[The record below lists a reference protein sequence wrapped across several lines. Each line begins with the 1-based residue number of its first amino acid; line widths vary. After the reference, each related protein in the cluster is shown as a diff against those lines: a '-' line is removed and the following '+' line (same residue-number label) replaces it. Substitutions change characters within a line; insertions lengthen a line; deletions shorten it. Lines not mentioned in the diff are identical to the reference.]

1 MSASNT
7 VKSARKSLSWLL
19 AIIVGLTGLIA
30 VGSLSDENASFT
42 PKLALDLQGGTQV
55 ILSPL
60 LLDGQAVTPEQL
72 DQAVSIIRQRVDAS
86 GVSESQVITQGD
98 RNIIV
103 SIPGVPDENTLALIK
118 ASAKLEFRAVLV
130 TSVGAPS
137 SSVDGGDQAVEG
149 ESTEGDATA
158 EEPAP
163 EESAPAEQ
171 APNVP
176 NAAPTDPSDLNWVT
190 PELQSEFDALDCA
203 SSFRQPGQ
211 VDDPTVPLIT
221 CDVTGTQ
228 KYILGPVEVEGAN
241 ISDASNG
248 TVQSQTGASTNTWA
262 VNLDF
267 DGIGTQAFAD
277 VTQRLFPLAAPRN
290 QFAITLDGFVIT
302 APATQAVITGG
313 SAQITGNFD
322 RDSSKVLADQLKYGS
337 LPIGFEVES
346 QENISASLGSEQLTN
361 GLIAGLIGL
370 ILVVIYSAFQ
380 YRGLAIVTVGSL
392 LVAAILVYL
401 FIAVLSW
408 RQGYRL
414 SLAGVAGLIV
424 AIGITVDSFIVY
436 FERVRDEIRE
446 GRSLEVAVENA
457 WKRALRTILASDA
470 VSFTAAATLFLLTV
484 GNVRGFAFTLG
495 LTTIVD
501 LIVVLLFT
509 HPLLQLLARTKFF
522 SSGHPWSGFDSKALE
537 ASGYV
542 GRGKFRVAD
551 SLASGKAEKASK
563 EATKRQTIAE
573 RKAEAAIAAAKKS
586 GDK

>member
-1 MSASNT
+1 

-19 AIIVGLTGLIA
+19 AIIIGLTALIA

-60 LLDGQAVTPEQL
+60 LLDGQAVTAEQL

-86 GVSESQVITQGD
+86 GVSEAQVITQGD

-118 ASAKLEFRAVLV
+118 ASAKLEFRAVLL
-130 TSVGAPS
+130 TSVGAPTS
-137 SSVDGGDQAVEG
+137 SIDGGDLSPDGADPAEDNAIDEEAVED
-149 ESTEGDATA
+149 ES
-158 EEPAP
+158 P
-163 EESAPAEQ
+163 S
-171 APNVP
+171 VP
-176 NAAPTDPSDLNWVT
+176 NAAPTDASDLNWIT
-190 PELQSEFDALDCA
+190 PELRAAFDALDC
-203 SSFRQPGQ
+203 SSPFRQPGQ
-211 VDDPTVPLIT
+211 VDDPLLPLIT
-221 CDVTGTQ
+221 CDVTGTE
-228 KYILGPVEVEGAN
+228 KFILGPVEVEGAN

-248 TVQSQTGASTNTWA
+248 TVQTSTGASTNTWA
-262 VNLDF
+262 VNLEF
-267 DGIGTQAFAD
+267 DGVGTQAFSN
-277 VTQRLFPLAAPRN
+277 VTQRLFPLTAPRN

-302 APATQAVITGG
+302 APTTQAVITNG
-313 SAQITGNFD
+313 SAQITGMFD
-322 RDSSKVLADQLKYGS
+322 RDSSKVLSDQLKYGS

-370 ILVVIYSAFQ
+370 VLVIIYSAFQ
-380 YRGLAIVTVGSL
+380 YRGLAIVTIGSL
-392 LVAAILVYL
+392 LIAAVLVYL

-522 SSGHPWSGFDSKALE
+522 SSGHPWSGFDSKALK
-537 ASGYV
+537 ASGYA
-542 GRGKFRVAD
+542 GRGKFRLSD
-551 SLASGKAEKASK
+551 TLASGKAEKASK
-563 EATKRQTIAE
+563 EAMKRQTIAE
-573 RKAEAAIAAAKKS
+573 RKAQAALAEAKKA
-586 GDK
+586 GDN

>member
-1 MSASNT
+1 MSVSNT

-19 AIIVGLTGLIA
+19 AIIIGLTALIA

-60 LLDGQAVTPEQL
+60 LLDGAAVTTEQL

-86 GVSESQVITQGD
+86 GVSEAQVVTQGD

-118 ASAKLEFRAVLV
+118 ASAKLEFRAVLLA
-130 TSVGAPS
+130 SVGIPT
-137 SSVDGGDQAVEG
+137 SSVDGGEFSLDG
-149 ESTEGDATA
+149 EADLDESLGGELDEDVPA
-158 EEPAP
+158 EAE
-163 EESAPAEQ
+163 APAQ
-171 APNVP
+171 P
-176 NAAPTDPSDLNWVT
+176 NAAPTDPSDLNWIT
-190 PELQSEFDALDCA
+190 PELREAFDALDCA
-203 SSFRQPGQ
+203 TAFRTPGQ
-211 VDDPTVPLIT
+211 VDDPTIPLIT
-221 CDVTGTQ
+221 CDVTGTE

-248 TVQSQTGASTNTWA
+248 TVQTQTGASTNTWA

-267 DGIGTQAFAD
+267 DGLGTQAFAT
-277 VTQRLFPLAAPRN
+277 VTQRLFPLATPRN

-302 APATQAVITGG
+302 APATQAVITNG

-370 ILVVIYSAFQ
+370 LLVIIYSAFQ
-380 YRGLAIVTVGSL
+380 YRGLAVVTIGSL
-392 LVAAILVYL
+392 LIAAVVVYL

-414 SLAGVAGLIV
+414 SLAGVTGLIV

-509 HPLLQLLARTKFF
+509 HPMLQLLARTKFF
-522 SSGHPWSGFDSKALE
+522 SSGHPWSGFDSKALK
-537 ASGYV
+537 ASGYA
-542 GRGKFRVAD
+542 GRGKFRVAE

-573 RKAEAAIAAAKKS
+573 RKAEMALAEAKKT
-586 GDK
+586 GEK

>member
-1 MSASNT
+1 LSASNT

-267 DGIGTQAFAD
+267 DGLGTQAFAD

-573 RKAEAAIAAAKKS
+573 RKAEAAIAAAKKT

>member
-1 MSASNT
+1 

-19 AIIVGLTGLIA
+19 AIIIGLTALIA

-60 LLDGQAVTPEQL
+60 LLDGQAVTAEQL

-86 GVSESQVITQGD
+86 GVSEAQVITQGD

-118 ASAKLEFRAVLV
+118 ASAKLEFRAVLL
-130 TSVGAPS
+130 TSVGAPTS
-137 SSVDGGDQAVEG
+137 SIDGGDLSPDGADPAEDNAIDEEAVED
-149 ESTEGDATA
+149 ES
-158 EEPAP
+158 P
-163 EESAPAEQ
+163 SL
-171 APNVP
+171 P
-176 NAAPTDPSDLNWVT
+176 NAAPTDASDLNWIT
-190 PELQSEFDALDCA
+190 PELRAAFDALDC
-203 SSFRQPGQ
+203 SSPFRQPGQ
-211 VDDPTVPLIT
+211 VDDPLLPLIT
-221 CDVTGTQ
+221 CDVSGTE
-228 KYILGPVEVEGAN
+228 KFILGPVEVEGAN

-248 TVQSQTGASTNTWA
+248 TVQTSTGASTNTWA
-262 VNLDF
+262 VNLEF
-267 DGIGTQAFAD
+267 DGVGTQAFSN
-277 VTQRLFPLAAPRN
+277 VTQRLFPLTAPRN

-302 APATQAVITGG
+302 APTTQAVITNG
-313 SAQITGNFD
+313 SAQITGMFD
-322 RDSSKVLADQLKYGS
+322 RDSSKVLSDQLKYGS

-370 ILVVIYSAFQ
+370 VLVIIYSAFQ
-380 YRGLAIVTVGSL
+380 YRGLAIVTIGSL
-392 LVAAILVYL
+392 LIAAVLVYL

-522 SSGHPWSGFDSKALE
+522 SSGHPWSGFDSKALK
-537 ASGYV
+537 ASGYA
-542 GRGKFRVAD
+542 GRGKFRLSD
-551 SLASGKAEKASK
+551 TLASGKAEKASK
-563 EATKRQTIAE
+563 EAMKRQTIAE
-573 RKAEAAIAAAKKS
+573 RKAQAALAEAKKA
-586 GDK
+586 GDN

>member
-1 MSASNT
+1 MSVSNT
-7 VKSARKSLSWLL
+7 VRSARKSLAWLV
-19 AIIVGLTGLIA
+19 AIIVGLAGLIA

-42 PKLALDLQGGTQV
+42 PKLALDLQGGTQI

-60 LLDGQAVTPEQL
+60 LLDGAEVTPEQL

-86 GVSESQVITQGD
+86 GVSESQVLTQGD

-103 SIPGVPDENTLALIK
+103 SIPGTPDENTLKLIK
-118 ASAKLEFRAVLV
+118 ASAKLEFRAVLL
-130 TSVGAPS
+130 TSVGVAA
-137 SSVDGGDQAVEG
+137 SSVEGTDSEGNSESQDSETVEP
-149 ESTEGDATA
+149 
-158 EEPAP
+158 EP
-163 EESAPAEQ
+163 S
-171 APNVP
+171 VP
-176 NAAPTDPSDLNWVT
+176 NAAPTDPSDLNWIT
-190 PELQSEFDALDCA
+190 PELQAEFDALDCSTA
-203 SSFRQPGQ
+203 FREPGQ
-211 VDDPTVPLIT
+211 VDDPTIPLVT
-221 CDVTGTQ
+221 CDVTGSE

-248 TVQSQTGASTNTWA
+248 TVQTQTGASTNTWA

-267 DGIGTQAFAD
+267 DGPGTQAFAD
-277 VTQRLFPLAAPRN
+277 VTSRLFPLADPRN
-290 QFAITLDGFVIT
+290 RFAITLDGFVIT
-302 APATQAVITGG
+302 APTTQAVITNG

-322 RDSSKVLADQLKYGS
+322 KDSSKVLADQLKYGS
-337 LPIGFEVES
+337 LPIGFEVQS
-346 QENISASLGSEQLTN
+346 QENISATLGSEQLTS

-370 ILVVIYSAFQ
+370 ILVVIYSLFQ

-392 LVAAILVYL
+392 IVAAVLVYL
-401 FIAVLSW
+401 LIAVLSW

-446 GRSLEVAVENA
+446 GRTLEVAVENA

-501 LIVVLLFT
+501 LFVVMLFT

-522 SSGHPWSGFDSKALE
+522 SSGHPWSGFDSKDLR
-537 ASGYV
+537 ASGYI
-542 GRGKFRVAD
+542 GRGQFRV
-551 SLASGKAEKASK
+551 SETLASGKAEKASK
-563 EATKRQTIAE
+563 EALKRQTIAE
-573 RKAEAAIAAAKKS
+573 RKAAEALAEAKKT
-586 GDK
+586 GEN

>member
-1 MSASNT
+1 
-7 VKSARKSLSWLL
+7 VKSARKSLAWLL
-19 AIIVGLTGLIA
+19 AIIIGLTALIA
-30 VGSLSDENASFT
+30 VGSLSDENASFQ

-60 LLDGQAVTPEQL
+60 LLDGDAVTPEQL

-86 GVSESQVITQGD
+86 GVSEAQVVTQGD

-118 ASAKLEFRAVLV
+118 ASAKLEFRAVLL
-130 TSVGAPS
+130 TSIGAPT
-137 SSVDGGDQAVEG
+137 SSVDGGDLSIDGEG
-149 ESTEGDATA
+149 STDEDSV
-158 EEPAP
+158 EEPAT
-163 EESAPAEQ
+163 ESEAPAT
-171 APNVP
+171 P
-176 NAAPTDPSDLNWVT
+176 NAAPTDPSDLNWIT
-190 PELQSEFDALDCA
+190 PELREEFDALDCA
-203 SSFRQPGQ
+203 TTFREAGQ
-211 VDDPTVPLIT
+211 VDDPLVPLIT
-221 CDVTGTQ
+221 CDVTGSE
-228 KYILGPVEVEGAN
+228 KFILGPVEVEGAN

-248 TVQSQTGASTNTWA
+248 TVQTSTGASTNTWA

-267 DGIGTQAFAD
+267 DGPGTQAFAN
-277 VTQRLFPLAAPRN
+277 VTQRLFPLTTPRN

-302 APATQAVITGG
+302 APATQAVITNG
-313 SAQITGNFD
+313 SAQITGSFD
-322 RDSSKVLADQLKYGS
+322 KDSSKVLADQLKYGS

-370 ILVVIYSAFQ
+370 ILVIIYSAFQ
-380 YRGLAIVTVGSL
+380 YRGLAIVTIGSL
-392 LVAAILVYL
+392 LIAVVVVYL

-457 WKRALRTILASDA
+457 WKRAVRTILASDA

-522 SSGHPWSGFDSKALE
+522 SSGHPWSGFDSKALT
-537 ASGYV
+537 ASGYA
-542 GRGKFRVAD
+542 GRGKFRVAET
-551 SLASGKAEKASK
+551 LASGKAEKASK
-563 EATKRQTIAE
+563 EAAKRQTIAE
-573 RKAEAAIAAAKKS
+573 RKAEMAIAEAKKT
-586 GDK
+586 GEK

>member
-1 MSASNT
+1 MSASST

-19 AIIVGLTGLIA
+19 AILVGLTGLIA

-60 LLDGQAVTPEQL
+60 LLDGEAVTAEQL

-137 SSVDGGDQAVEG
+137 TSIDGGDQAVEG
-149 ESTEGDATA
+149 ESTEGEAVA

-163 EESAPAEQ
+163 EEASPT
-171 APNVP
+171 VP
-176 NAAPTDPSDLNWVT
+176 NAAPTDPSDLNWVS
-190 PELQSEFDALDCA
+190 PELQTQFDALDCA
-203 SSFRQPGQ
+203 SAFREPGQ
-211 VDDPTVPLIT
+211 VDDPTLPLIT

-228 KYILGPVEVEGAN
+228 KFILGPVEVEGAK

-248 TVQSQTGASTNTWA
+248 TVQSSTGASTNTWA

-267 DGIGTQAFAD
+267 DAIGSQAFAD

-290 QFAITLDGFVIT
+290 QFAITLDGYVIT

-313 SAQITGNFD
+313 SAQITGSFD
-322 RDSSKVLADQLKYGS
+322 KDSSKVLADQLKYGS

-346 QENISASLGSEQLTN
+346 QENISASLGSEQLQN
-361 GLIAGLIGL
+361 GVLAALIGL
-370 ILVVIYSAFQ
+370 VLVLAYSVFQ
-380 YRGLAIVTVGSL
+380 YRGLAVITLGSL
-392 LVAAILVYL
+392 IVAGILVYL
-401 FIAVLSW
+401 IIAVLSW

-414 SLAGVAGLIV
+414 SLAGVTGLIV
-424 AIGITVDSFIVY
+424 SIGVTVDSFIVF
-436 FERVRDEIRE
+436 FERVRDEIRD
-446 GRSLEVAVENA
+446 GRSLETAVENG
-457 WKRALRTILASDA
+457 WKRGIRTIIASNT
-470 VSFTAAATLFLLTV
+470 VSFTAAVSLFLLTV

-495 LTTIVD
+495 LTTLVN
-501 LIVVLLFT
+501 LIVVALFT
-509 HPLLQLLARTKFF
+509 YPFLRILARARFF
-522 SSGHPWSGFDSKALE
+522 SSGHPWSGFDSKQLK

-542 GRGKFRVAD
+542 GRGQFRKAD
-551 SLASGKAEKASK
+551 TLAAGKIEKSSGEAER
-563 EATKRQTIAE
+563 RQTIAE
-573 RKAEAAIAAAKKS
+573 RKAMVAIAEAEKK

>member
-1 MSASNT
+1 LSASNT
-7 VKSARKSLSWLL
+7 VKSARKSLSWML
-19 AIIVGLTGLIA
+19 AILVGLTGLIA

-137 SSVDGGDQAVEG
+137 SSVDGADPAADGTGTEG
-149 ESTEGDATA
+149 EAPA

-163 EESAPAEQ
+163 EEQ
-171 APNVP
+171 APSVP
-176 NAAPTDPSDLNWVT
+176 NAAPTDPSDMNWVS
-190 PELQSEFDALDCA
+190 PELQAEFDALDCA
-203 SSFRQPGQ
+203 TPFREPGQ

-221 CDVTGTQ
+221 CDVSGTQ
-228 KYILGPVEVEGAN
+228 KFILGPVEVEGAN

-267 DGIGTQAFAD
+267 DAAGTQAFAD

-313 SAQITGNFD
+313 SAQITGTFD
-322 RDSSKVLADQLKYGS
+322 KDTSKVLADQLKYGS
-337 LPIGFEVES
+337 LPIGFEVQS

-361 GLIAGLIGL
+361 GVIAAVIGM
-370 ILVVIYSAFQ
+370 ILVVAYSVFQ
-380 YRGLAIVTVGSL
+380 YRGLAIVTLGSL
-392 LVAAILVYL
+392 IVFAVLTYLVV
-401 FIAVLSW
+401 AVLSW
-408 RQGYRL
+408 RQGFRL
-414 SLAGVAGLIV
+414 SLAGVTGLIV
-424 AIGITVDSFIVY
+424 SIGITVDSFIVF

-446 GRSLEVAVENA
+446 GRSLETAVENG
-457 WKRALRTILASDA
+457 WRKGIRTILASDM
-470 VSFTAAATLFLLTV
+470 VSFTAAVTLFLLTV

-495 LTTIVD
+495 LTTLID
-501 LIVVLLFT
+501 LLVVVLFT
-509 HPLLQLLARTKFF
+509 YPMLQLLARTRFF
-522 SSGHPWSGFDSKALE
+522 SSGHPWSGFDSKSLK
-537 ASGYV
+537 ASGYI
-542 GRGKFRVAD
+542 GRGQFRVSD
-551 SLASGKAEKASK
+551 ELASGKVEKAAK
-563 EATKRQTIAE
+563 EAERRQTIAE
-573 RKAEAAIAAAKKS
+573 RKAQAAIADAKGK
-586 GDK
+586 GDN

>member
-1 MSASNT
+1 MSASPSL
-7 VKSARKSLSWLL
+7 KSARKSLSWLL
-19 AIIVGLTGLIA
+19 ALLVGLTGLIA

-42 PKLALDLQGGTQV
+42 PELALDLQGGTQV

-60 LLDGQAVTPEQL
+60 LLDGAEVTPEQL

-86 GVSESQVITQGD
+86 GVSESQVVTQGD

-130 TSVGAPS
+130 TSAGAPALN
-137 SSVDGGDQAVEG
+137 VDGGASVVDG
-149 ESTEGDATA
+149 ESTESGAAVEQPVT

-163 EESAPAEQ
+163 S
-171 APNVP
+171 VP
-176 NAAPTDPSDLNWVT
+176 NALPTDPSDLNWVS
-190 PELQSEFDALDCA
+190 PELQERFDALDCA
-203 SSFRQPGQ
+203 LPFREPGQ

-228 KYILGPVEVEGAN
+228 KFILGPVEVEGAN

-248 TVQSQTGASTNTWA
+248 TIQSSTGASTNTWA

-267 DGIGTQAFAD
+267 DAVGTQAFAN
-277 VTQRLFPLAAPRN
+277 VTQRLYPLIEPRN

-346 QENISASLGSEQLTN
+346 QENISASLGSEQLQN
-361 GLIAGLIGL
+361 GVLAALIGL
-370 ILVVIYSAFQ
+370 VLVLAYSVFQ
-380 YRGLAIVTVGSL
+380 YRGLAVITLGSL
-392 LVAAILVYL
+392 IVAGILVYL
-401 FIAVLSW
+401 IIAVLSW

-414 SLAGVAGLIV
+414 SLAGVTGLIV
-424 AIGITVDSFIVY
+424 SIGVTVDSFIVF

-446 GRSLEVAVENA
+446 GRSLETAVENG
-457 WKRALRTILASDA
+457 WKRGIRTILASNT
-470 VSFTAAATLFLLTV
+470 VSFTAAISLFLLTV

-495 LTTIVD
+495 LTTLVN
-501 LIVVLLFT
+501 LVVVALFT
-509 HPLLQLLARTKFF
+509 FPFLRILARTKFF
-522 SSGHPWSGFDSKALE
+522 SSGHSWSGFDSKHLK
-537 ASGYV
+537 ASGYI
-542 GRGKFRVAD
+542 GRGQFRKAD
-551 SLASGKAEKASK
+551 TLASGKIEKASG
-563 EATKRQTIAE
+563 EAERRQTIAE
-573 RKAEAAIAAAKKS
+573 RKAQAAFAEAEKT
-586 GDK
+586 GDR

>member
-1 MSASNT
+1 MSASKS
-7 VKSARKSLSWLL
+7 VKSARKSLAWLL
-19 AIIVGLTGLIA
+19 AIVVGLAGLIA
-30 VGSLSDENASFT
+30 IGSLSDENASFS

-60 LLDGQAVTPEQL
+60 LLDGEGVTPEQL

-130 TSVGAPS
+130 TSTGAPS
-137 SSVDGGDQAVEG
+137 SSVDQPETAVDGATSDG
-149 ESTEGDATA
+149 EAPTEDPAA
-158 EEPAP
+158 EAPAP
-163 EESAPAEQ
+163 
-171 APNVP
+171 N
-176 NAAPTDPSDLNWVT
+176 APTATPTDASDLNWVSLD
-190 PELQSEFDALDCA
+190 LQKQFDALDCA
-203 SSFRQPGQ
+203 SSFREPGQ
-211 VDDPTVPLIT
+211 VDDPTIPLIT

-228 KYILGPVEVEGAN
+228 KFILGPVEVEGAN
-241 ISDASNG
+241 ISDATNG
-248 TVQSQTGASTNTWA
+248 TVQSSTGASTNTWA

-267 DGIGTQAFAD
+267 DASGTQAFAD
-277 VTQRLFPLAAPRN
+277 VTQRLFPLTSPRN

-322 RDSSKVLADQLKYGS
+322 KDSSKVLADQLKYGS

-361 GLIAGLIGL
+361 GLIAGFIGL
-370 ILVVIYSAFQ
+370 LLVVVYSAFQ
-380 YRGLAIVTVGSL
+380 YRGLAIVTIGSL
-392 LVAAILVYL
+392 IVAAILVYL

-446 GRSLEVAVENA
+446 GRTLEVAVENA
-457 WKRALRTILASDA
+457 WTRALRTILASDG
-470 VSFTAAATLFLLTV
+470 VSFTAALTLFLLTV

-495 LTTIVD
+495 LTTIID
-501 LIVVLLFT
+501 LIVVMMFT
-509 HPLLQLLARTKFF
+509 HPLLRLLARTKFF

-542 GRGKFRVAD
+542 GRGKFRVSE
-551 SLASGKAEKASK
+551 SLASGTIEKASK
-563 EATKRQTIAE
+563 EAERRQSIAE
-573 RKAEAAIAAAKKS
+573 RKAEAAIAAAKKT

>member
-7 VKSARKSLSWLL
+7 VKSARKSLSWML
-19 AIIVGLTGLIA
+19 AIMVGLTGLIA
-30 VGSLSDENASFT
+30 VGSLSDPNASFT

-103 SIPGVPDENTLALIK
+103 SIPGIPDENTLALIK

-130 TSVGAPS
+130 TSSGAAS
-137 SSVDGGDQAVEG
+137 STVDESGTTVEG
-149 ESTEGDATA
+149 ESTDGATPS
-158 EEPAP
+158 EEPAT
-163 EESAPAEQ
+163 EAA

-176 NAAPTDPSDLNWVT
+176 TATPTDPSDLNWVSL
-190 PELQSEFDALDCA
+190 ELQKQFDALDCA
-203 SSFRQPGQ
+203 SAFREPGQ
-211 VDDPTVPLIT
+211 VDDPTIPLIT
-221 CDVTGTQ
+221 CDTTGTQ
-228 KYILGPVEVEGAN
+228 KFILGPVEVEGAN

-248 TVQSQTGASTNTWA
+248 TVQSSTGASTNTWA

-267 DGIGTQAFAD
+267 NETGSQAFAD
-277 VTQRLFPLAAPRN
+277 VTQRLFPLSAPRN
-290 QFAITLDGFVIT
+290 QFAITLDGYVIT

-337 LPIGFEVES
+337 LPIGFEVQS

-361 GLIAGLIGL
+361 GVIAAIIGM
-370 ILVVIYSAFQ
+370 ILVVGYSVFQ
-380 YRGLAIVTVGSL
+380 YRGLAIVTLGSL
-392 LVAAILVYL
+392 IVFAILVYL
-401 FIAVLSW
+401 VVALLSW
-408 RQGYRL
+408 RQGFRL
-414 SLAGVAGLIV
+414 SLAGVTGLIV
-424 AIGITVDSFIVY
+424 SIGITVDSFIVF

-446 GRSLEVAVENA
+446 GRSLETAVENG
-457 WKRALRTILASDA
+457 WRKGIRTILASDM
-470 VSFTAAATLFLLTV
+470 VSFTAAVTLFLLTV

-495 LTTIVD
+495 LTTLID
-501 LIVVLLFT
+501 LVVVVLFT
-509 HPLLQLLARTKFF
+509 YPMLQLLARTRFF
-522 SSGHPWSGFDSKALE
+522 SSGHPWSGFDSKSLK

-542 GRGKFRVAD
+542 GRGGFRTSEA
-551 SLASGKAEKASK
+551 LASGKVEKASR
-563 EATKRQTIAE
+563 EAEKRQSIAE
-573 RKAEAAIAAAKKS
+573 RKAQAAIAEAKGK
-586 GDK
+586 GDN

>member
-1 MSASNT
+1 LSASNT

-19 AIIVGLTGLIA
+19 AILVGLTGLIA

-60 LLDGQAVTPEQL
+60 LLDGEAVTPEQL

-137 SSVDGGDQAVEG
+137 SSIDGGDQAVDG
-149 ESTEGDATA
+149 ESTDGETSA
-158 EEPAP
+158 EAPAP
-163 EESAPAEQ
+163 EEQ
-171 APNVP
+171 APSVP
-176 NAAPTDPSDLNWVT
+176 NAAPTDPSDLNWVS
-190 PELQSEFDALDCA
+190 PELQAQFDALDCA
-203 SSFRQPGQ
+203 TAFREPGQ
-211 VDDPTVPLIT
+211 VDDSTLPLIT

-228 KYILGPVEVEGAN
+228 KFILGPVEVEGAN

-248 TVQSQTGASTNTWA
+248 TVQSSTGASTNTWA

-267 DGIGTQAFAD
+267 DAAGTQAFAD
-277 VTQRLFPLAAPRN
+277 VTQRLFPLSEPRN

-392 LVAAILVYL
+392 LIAAILVYL

-542 GRGKFRVAD
+542 GRGKFRVSD

-563 EATKRQTIAE
+563 EAIKRQTIAE
-573 RKAEAAIAAAKKS
+573 RKAEAAIAAAKKT